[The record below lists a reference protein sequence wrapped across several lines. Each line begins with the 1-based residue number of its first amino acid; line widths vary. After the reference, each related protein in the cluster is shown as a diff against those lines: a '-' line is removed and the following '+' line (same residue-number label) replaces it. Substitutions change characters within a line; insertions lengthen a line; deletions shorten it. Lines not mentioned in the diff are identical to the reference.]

1 MTPTVE
7 DASTHKMA
15 GAIDIRTAQR
25 HAVLL
30 GTVGALAVLA
40 SHVVLW
46 GIPSPRKALE
56 ESLDWWMPF
65 LIPLIALAAIPLHE
79 GLHYV
84 GFRLAGATREQ
95 IHFGVDPQVGPYCGC
110 TAPLRLRR
118 YIVAIIL
125 PVLVL
130 GVLPWVL
137 GMITGRLALT
147 AFGAIQVLL
156 AGGDFLA
163 LRLAVGQT
171 GNPWVQD
178 TETGIGFEVHPDEPP
193 GTATP
198 RRTPH

>member
-1 MTPTVE
+1 MTRTVE
-7 DASTHKMA
+7 DASAHKTA

-40 SHVVLW
+40 SHVALW

-56 ESLDWWMPF
+56 GLDWWMPF
-65 LIPLIALAAIPLHE
+65 LVPLIALAAIPLHE

-84 GFRLAGATREQ
+84 GFRVAGATREQ
-95 IHFGVDPQVGPYCGC
+95 IYLGVDPQVGPYCGC
-110 TAPLRLRR
+110 TAPLRLRG

-130 GVLPWVL
+130 GVLPWIL

-147 AFGAIQVLL
+147 AFSAIQVLL

-163 LRLAVGQT
+163 LRLAVGQP

-178 TETGIGFEVHPDEPP
+178 TETGIGFEVLPEEPP

-198 RRTPH
+198 GRTPP